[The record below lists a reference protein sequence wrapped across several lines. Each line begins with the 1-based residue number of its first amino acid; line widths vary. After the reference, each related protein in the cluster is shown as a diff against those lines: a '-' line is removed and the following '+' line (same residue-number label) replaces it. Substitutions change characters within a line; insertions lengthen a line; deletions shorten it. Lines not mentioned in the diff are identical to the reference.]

1 MPPNAA
7 HSDATRGGAAT
18 TARKKPRAGADET
31 AEAVAP
37 AEAVETRQQRG
48 IQSLDNTGELLAALV
63 AANAPLTLRD
73 LAAAA
78 GMPPAKA
85 FPHLVSLQKIGLLSR
100 DSAGRFEAGP
110 LGLELG
116 LIALARLSPPR
127 EAEAEI
133 VALAASTG
141 MSVAMAV
148 LGPLGPTVVR
158 LEESPRP
165 LHVSLRPGTVMSLVN
180 TAIGRV
186 FAAYLDDD
194 VLTQL
199 LPQDDLRL
207 AGEVGTNAATDT
219 ATNTAALQTTP
230 HYTEVLAQIRTDGAD
245 TAIDKPIPG
254 ISTVAA
260 PVFDH
265 TGSVCLVVA
274 LMGPSGAFDTAL
286 TGNPAHTLCAATQRL
301 SRRFGYIDM
310 QAAREASVREQP
322 GES

>member
-1 MPPNAA
+1 MRRVTPPNA
-7 HSDATRGGAAT
+7 SRRDAARGKAA
-18 TARKKPRAGADET
+18 AAET
-31 AEAVAP
+31 VEA
-37 AEAVETRQQRG
+37 RQQRG

-194 VLTQL
+194 VLAQL

-207 AGEVGTNAATDT
+207 AGEAVARTAA
-219 ATNTAALQTTP
+219 NTAAR
-230 HYTEVLAQIRTDGAD
+230 HAARDYADVLTQIRTHGAD

-265 TGSVCLVVA
+265 TGSVCLVIA
-274 LMGPSGAFDTAL
+274 LMGPSGAFDAGL
-286 TGNPAHTLCAATQRL
+286 TGHPAHTLCAATQRL

-310 QAAREASVREQP
+310 EAAREASVRAQP